1 MMPVIL
7 LAAALLAQS
16 ADSER
21 RPEPGPAYDLYC
33 VQTGWLDAYAG
44 RWTRSDPD
52 DEAGLAFFILDR
64 RTGAFVDGQTAS
76 RAFITHSGRFSL
88 HRSGTGPG
96 AEIAG
101 AAPGRTL
108 LYHPRRDEPGLTI
121 RTAHGAAEL
130 FDCEDIDPPTDSPYL
145 FERFGRPLQGG

>member
-21 RPEPGPAYDLYC
+21 RPEPRPAYDLYC

-44 RWTRSDPD
+44 RWTLSDRQ
-52 DEAGLAFFILDR
+52 DEDGRGFFILDR

-76 RAFITHSGRFSL
+76 RAFITDSGRFNL
-88 HRSGTGPG
+88 HRSGSGTG

-108 LYHPRRDEPGLTI
+108 LYHPRRDEPGLAI

-130 FDCEDIDPPTDSPYL
+130 FDCEDIDPPTDSPFL